1 MQLIK
6 RIVWLLLQGIPVEA
20 TEKVVVGQIVQHLTD
35 RDVVVL
41 IYGLILKTIAHT
53 VCIIHNVHRV
63 ITVMMGQVVM
73 VANGVVV
80 DIVVRMA
87 KLGMV
92 LLVFHPTHTIQVKL
106 STKVLTLA
114 VLEEL
119 ALAVVD
125 HVQEM
130 LT

>member
-41 IYGLILKTIAHT
+41 IYGLILKTIAHN